1 MKFNKHLDL
10 EGQHAF
16 LSASKY
22 HWLNYDEEKLVDVYS
37 KYMAAQKGT
46 ELHALASDLIRLRVK
61 LPKNSQTLNMFVND
75 AIGYKMETEQPLYYS
90 PNCFGTTD
98 AISFKKKVLRIHDYK
113 SGETKASMSQL
124 MIYAAYFCLEYD
136 VGEEDI
142 DRTELRIYQSNE
154 IEVYEPTY
162 AEIKEIMDLVKRY
175 DKIIEDIKREG

>member
-22 HWLNYDEEKLVDVYS
+22 HWLNYDEEKLVQVYS

-46 ELHALASDLIRLRVK
+46 ELHALASELIRLRVK

-175 DKIIEDIKREG
+175 DKIIETIKQEG